1 MSEISNSLLLMFT
14 VNREINS
21 KHEGYRA
28 SVTQTLG
35 ENMAVK
41 TQGNFKKTILSGIT
55 DSPSLMFTVNTAI
68 YSEHEGYRA
77 SETQTLREN
86 MAVKTQD
93 NFEWD
98 Y

>member
-1 MSEISNSLLLMFT
+1 MSEISNSLLLMLT

-28 SVTQTLG
+28 SETQTLG
-35 ENMAVK
+35 
-41 TQGNFKKTILSGIT
+41 
-55 DSPSLMFTVNTAI
+55 
-68 YSEHEGYRA
+68 
-77 SETQTLREN
+77 EN